1 MGDFA
6 RFTAFV
12 PTEAEP
18 TSFIHPKKASLRFM
32 RTAGG
37 RQPEKGTGRS
47 PRATQGW
54 GGKLLFTYRQW
65 GTSTIQIRN
74 RFIMAHGPGRLKKVI
89 YQAAMCFSRSKES
102 RPHSWVF
109 ARAGSGPFS
118 GTSRPL
124 QGDKTPKPQLI

>member
-47 PRATQGW
+47 P
-54 GGKLLFTYRQW
+54 
-65 GTSTIQIRN
+65 
-74 RFIMAHGPGRLKKVI
+74 GP
-89 YQAAMCFSRSKES
+89 
-102 RPHSWVF
+102 P
-109 ARAGSGPFS
+109 RAGEGSYCLLTDSGEHPRFRSGIFS
-118 GTSRPL
+118 
-124 QGDKTPKPQLI
+124 